1 MGTKDLA
8 QVRTFYYRTIKSINK
23 ALEEAVSRGHPK
35 EGEALEVLM
44 VKNSGAPGEDSA
56 CEYADSHAI
65 MVGWWRAREKE
76 GYTGDGALAKLARKP
91 MKRKRFTD
99 TILKAVLKI
108 RRQRE
113 RLKQKAAQRAAQA
126 GAEAKGAAKRGA
138 LKRSGASV
146 PSGSGGRGGARG
158 AAPGGAR
165 GGGRADHSHP
175 AGGENGRAE
184 VPSSSSDEL
193 PEKLVI
199 QLLPRE
205 SGMGSSLRAR
215 GHNPQLELTL
225 SHKKSMASILRHLVK
240 KWRLREGERLVLSVP
255 AYRAQ
260 QLQHLPP
267 PKKFWQM
274 NQLKLMGQLE
284 NFERLEKLQWGPRD
298 TDITAAMVFAFLVAP
313 SPFQL
318 DYHVADSLEEEGGD
332 TASCLEQPSFRG
344 HDRSSIDMP
353 ARSLNPATSEGVT
366 AWLDGQA
373 LSVPGASIIDH
384 LDFPMDSA
392 MPAVDGPF
400 TSSGLPGRK
409 NSSPS
414 SKRRA
419 QEEPPPSKSRRKN
432 LADFSPPK
440 NMKGMG
446 ELPETSLGMPSPLT
460 FNTMER
466 GMLGDLPLGGEPIV
480 GIESRLETNGVS
492 SRGGGAGETSGGKN
506 PMERFFP
513 PEQPMHAPGGEML
526 GRAGAS
532 PKYGSPGLS
541 LQPPPKRNRLNKLM
555 GEPEGLHAS
564 PPQHQSQFHAGGPPP
579 GAPQLHSHGLQNGG
593 GGRVPEFSTEPFPRL
608 GTQQKPAKAPK
619 RIRPTRLG
627 PPQGAEGMRPQ
638 PVNVPGSE
646 VARAA
651 QMNGSPLGF

>member
-99 TILKAVLKI
+99 TILKAVQKI

-113 RLKQKAAQRAAQA
+113 RLKQKAAQKAAQA
-126 GAEAKGAAKRGA
+126 GVEAKGAPKRGA
-138 LKRSGASV
+138 LKRSGAAV
-146 PSGSGGRGGARG
+146 PSGSGGRGGVRG
-158 AAPGGAR
+158 ATPGGMR
-165 GGGRADHSHP
+165 GGGRGENALP
-175 AGGENGRAE
+175 AGAENGRAE
-184 VPSSSSDEL
+184 APSSSSDEL
-193 PEKLVI
+193 PEKFVI

-225 SHKKSMASILRHLVK
+225 SHKKSMASIVRHLVK
-240 KWRLREGERLVLSVP
+240 KWQLREGERLILSVP
-255 AYRAQ
+255 DYRAQ
-260 QLQHLPP
+260 HLQHLPP

-284 NFERLEKLQWGPRD
+284 NFERLEKLQWGARD

-318 DYHVADSLEEEGGD
+318 DYHVADSLEEAGGD
-332 TASCLEQPSFRG
+332 TASCLEQPSSRG
-344 HDRSSIDMP
+344 KDRSAIDMP
-353 ARSLNPATSEGVT
+353 TRSVNPATSEGVT
-366 AWLDGQA
+366 AWLQGQA

-384 LDFPMDSA
+384 LDFPMDST

-400 TSSGLPGRK
+400 TSSGRLGH
-409 NSSPS
+409 SPI

-419 QEEPPPSKSRRKN
+419 EEDPTPSKARSRRKN
-432 LADFSPPK
+432 LVDVSPTK
-440 NMKGMG
+440 VMG
-446 ELPETSLGMPSPLT
+446 DLPETSLGMPSPLT

-466 GMLGDLPLGGEPIV
+466 GMLGDLPLGSEPIV
-480 GIESRLETNGVS
+480 GIESRLETNGIS
-492 SRGGGAGETSGGKN
+492 SRGAGAGETSGGKN

-513 PEQPMHAPGGEML
+513 PEQPMLAPGEML
-526 GRAGAS
+526 GPAGGT

-541 LQPPPKRNRLNKLM
+541 LQPPPHRNRLNKLM
-555 GEPEGLHAS
+555 GGGEGLHAS
-564 PPQHQSQFHAGGPPP
+564 PPQHQHQFHVGSPPP
-579 GAPQLHSHGLQNGG
+579 GAPQLHSNGLQNGG

-608 GTQQKPAKAPK
+608 GSQQKSAKAPK

-627 PPQGAEGMRPQ
+627 PPQGAEGIRPQ